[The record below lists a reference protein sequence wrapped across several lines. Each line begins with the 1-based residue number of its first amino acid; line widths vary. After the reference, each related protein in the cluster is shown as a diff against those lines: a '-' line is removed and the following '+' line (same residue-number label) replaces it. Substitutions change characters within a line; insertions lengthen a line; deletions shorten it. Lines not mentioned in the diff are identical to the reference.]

1 MKKGNTL
8 VIVFFILLVILGSLV
23 FSVKKQ
29 NQNSFNLKNIPQI
42 FRNQKDFQNNQV
54 NQSDQTNINKSE
66 IPIEE
71 PISQGLTLEIAEPKE
86 NSTYNSSLI
95 KVSGKTSAN
104 TEIYIN
110 DIEAKADYF
119 GNFSV
124 NYNLDEGENLLTIVA
139 NDQDGN
145 YAEKEITV
153 YLQTQD

>member
-8 VIVFFILLVILGSLV
+8 IIVFFILLTVLGFLV
-23 FSVKKQ
+23 FSIKSRRL
-29 NQNSFNLKNIPQI
+29 NNFRLKNI
-42 FRNQKDFQNNQV
+42 FQNNRQTNQTNL
-54 NQSDQTNINKSE
+54 NQSQ
-66 IPIEE
+66 IPTTK
-71 PISQGLTLEIAEPKE
+71 PIVQGLTLEITEPKE
-86 NSTYNSSLI
+86 SSTYNSSLI

-110 DIEAKADYF
+110 DIEAKADAF

-139 NDQDGN
+139 NDQAGN

-153 YLQTQD
+153 YLQTQK

>member
-8 VIVFFILLVILGSLV
+8 IIVFFILLTVLGFLV
-23 FSVKKQ
+23 FSIKSRRL
-29 NQNSFNLKNIPQI
+29 NNFRLKNI
-42 FRNQKDFQNNQV
+42 FQNNRQTNQTNL
-54 NQSDQTNINKSE
+54 NQSQ
-66 IPIEE
+66 IPTTK
-71 PISQGLTLEIAEPKE
+71 PIVQGLTLEITEPKE

-104 TEIYIN
+104 AEIYIN
-110 DIEAKADYF
+110 DINTKADAS

-139 NDQDGN
+139 NDSVGN

-153 YLQTQD
+153 YLQTQE